1 MIVINNAKAIV
12 LVKEKLRTWREK
24 EFEKND
30 LAIQNALVD
39 GADTKALIERRD
51 YLRNITNEADGKSIE
66 ELKAI
71 LIERGIE

>member
-1 MIVINNAKAIV
+1 MIVINNDKAIT

-24 EFEKND
+24 EFKKND
-30 LAIQNALVD
+30 LALQNALVD
-39 GADTKALIERRD
+39 GTDTKALIERRD

-71 LIERGIE
+71 LVERGIE